1 MIPKKARR
9 NSPRPKL
16 AEVASMPTEGPHT
29 NKSLAL
35 TLLRSGEEPSSA
47 TLRTLGYAT
56 LEDMLQSVASLLKLP
71 RLALDSVEI
80 APEATKLI
88 NRSLAERHHIVPV
101 FASDEELTVATCD
114 PTRIELFDWLA
125 GELRREIITVVASL
139 PEITR
144 AIERS
149 YSAGRLEISQDD
161 EEESEEEISAEA
173 LMEAEPVVDRLIHGA
188 IESRASDVHLEATQK
203 GTCVRYRI
211 DGMLREIEVLPAE
224 LHPAVVSRIKVMA
237 QLDIA
242 ERAVP
247 QDGRVKIRKPGG
259 GEIDLR
265 ISTLPTYFGE
275 KVCCR
280 VLDNLRATLSL
291 SEIGFEPDQLAIFE
305 RLIHAPYGM
314 LLVTGPTASGK
325 STTLYSALNAV
336 RSPELNIVTVEDPIE
351 YQLPGIN
358 QVQVNPKRGLTFAT
372 ALRAILRQDPNV
384 VLVGEIR
391 DQETGSIAAQ
401 AALTGH
407 LVMASLHTND
417 AASAIVR
424 LLDMGIQPYLV
435 APTIVGVV
443 AQRLVRK
450 ICQNCREEYEPK
462 LDELTAL
469 GLSELPRGAKF
480 SRGRGCPSCQ
490 NSGYSSR
497 TAVREILEVGDSLR
511 RAISR
516 GAQTEAIHEEA
527 ARQGFRSM
535 RFQALKKLLAGITTA
550 QEVIRLTRA

>member
-161 EEESEEEISAEA
+161 EEEREEEISAEA

-280 VLDNLRATLSL
+280 VLDNLRTVDSCALWDAVGHRPYRKRQEHHSL
-291 SEIGFEPDQLAIFE
+291 QRPE
-305 RLIHAPYGM
+305 RGPISGAEHCYGRGSNR
-314 LLVTGPTASGK
+314 VPASGHQPGPGE
-325 STTLYSALNAV
+325 SQA
-336 RSPELNIVTVEDPIE
+336 RSDLCD
-351 YQLPGIN
+351 G
-358 QVQVNPKRGLTFAT
+358 A
-372 ALRAILRQDPNV
+372 
-384 VLVGEIR
+384 
-391 DQETGSIAAQ
+391 S
-401 AALTGH
+401 GH
-407 LVMASLHTND
+407 
-417 AASAIVR
+417 
-424 LLDMGIQPYLV
+424 P
-435 APTIVGVV
+435 P
-443 AQRLVRK
+443 
-450 ICQNCREEYEPK
+450 
-462 LDELTAL
+462 
-469 GLSELPRGAKF
+469 PR
-480 SRGRGCPSCQ
+480 SQ
-490 NSGYSSR
+490 
-497 TAVREILEVGDSLR
+497 R
-511 RAISR
+511 RAGWRDS
-516 GAQTEAIHEEA
+516 
-527 ARQGFRSM
+527 
-535 RFQALKKLLAGITTA
+535 
-550 QEVIRLTRA
+550 